1 MTKREVASLALK
13 LSGIYAF
20 IVSVSSFRTM
30 MFMIASIGDHPGQGL
45 NSTLLAAGYGIPLL
59 LLLFLGWYLISA
71 SERLSRLIFPQDAAE
86 DKISALSSEDAQ
98 TIAFS
103 VVGLLLLTKAV
114 PGLFRVILWISD
126 IYSRNLPLAFS
137 KGRLVQEAVVVVVR
151 LALGL
156 YLFLGSKGLSEL
168 WHKMQG
174 TRGM

>member
-20 IVSVSSFRTM
+20 IVSVSSLHTM
-30 MFMIASIGDHPGQGL
+30 MYMIAMHTNHANRVTISPFW
-45 NSTLLAAGYGIPLL
+45 AAGSAISFLFL
-59 LLLFLGWYLISA
+59 VFLGWYLISA
-71 SERLSRLIFPQDAAE
+71 SERLSRRLFPQDVE
-86 DKISALSSEDAQ
+86 GDKISAFSSENMQ

-103 VVGLLLLTKAV
+103 IAGLLLLTKAV
-114 PGLFRVILWISD
+114 PGLFQVILRISD

-137 KGRLVQEAVVVVVR
+137 KGRLVQEAVVVVVQ

-168 WHKMQG
+168 WHKMQR